1 MNPHQ
6 LPSPGEKL
14 LDHVAHWV
22 PDMDA
27 AGETL
32 VRVIAGYGLAADD
45 SERARAMAEGT
56 RGAVIHDLGAN
67 RFAASV
73 PPCAGGTLLFSSTGI
88 LDQAP

>member
-6 LPSPGEKL
+6 LPSPGEKF

-32 VRVIAGYGLAADD
+32 VRVIAGYGLAA
-45 SERARAMAEGT
+45 A
-56 RGAVIHDLGAN
+56 
-67 RFAASV
+67 RFA
-73 PPCAGGTLLFSSTGI
+73 P
-88 LDQAP
+88 